1 MPDESTVTTSRAAK
15 RPIRLGVI
23 GTGLALE
30 RLHWPAL
37 RQLPEQYTIVAFAE
51 TSQEHATHFADY
63 TGVGMGAYHGEFRD
77 LLRRSDVDAV
87 LIALPIPLLYPVA
100 REALAAGKDVF
111 CEKPTGTDEAQGRA
125 FLTLADEFP
134 DRTVLIAENYFYRDD
149 LRLARSLLDQG
160 AIGRLHLLAWRWVSR
175 LIPRPGQFSSTPWRQ
190 RTAYRGGPQLDN
202 GVHHVAQIRL
212 LCGDIARVTGEAQTA
227 NAAFDGPSD
236 LALTLRFASGAA
248 GSYTACYPEIAV
260 PRETNEMRL
269 YGTEGE
275 LVLREDRHNRWVTLH
290 RADGTGEVHHLTGI
304 DNGYYN
310 EFRNF
315 YDAVAHGEPIVGKIA
330 QSVHNLIVVMRAL
343 DSSEQGATM
352 PLDDLPGGLAASSV
366 PLWQPRGATGLFDG
380 FPGQYTVET
389 LKD

>member
-1 MPDESTVTTSRAAK
+1 MPATK
-15 RPIRLGVI
+15 RQIRLGVI

-37 RQLPEQYTIVAFAE
+37 RQLPEQFTITAFAE
-51 TSQEHATHFADY
+51 ASQEHATHFADY
-63 TGVGMGAYHGEFRD
+63 TGVGMGAYHGQFRD
-77 LLRRSDVDAV
+77 LLRRDDVDAV

-100 REALAAGKDVF
+100 REALEAGKDVF

-125 FLTLADEFP
+125 FLALASEFP
-134 DRTVLIAENYFYRDD
+134 NRTVLIAENYFYRDD

-160 AIGRLHLLAWRWVSR
+160 AIGRPHLLAWRWVSR

-212 LCGDIARVTGEAQTA
+212 LCGDIARIAGETQSA
-227 NAAFDGPSD
+227 NGTFDGPSD
-236 LALTLRFASGAA
+236 LALSFRFASGAA

-275 LVLREDRHNRWVTLH
+275 LVLREEPQHRWVTLH
-290 RADGTGEVHHLTGI
+290 RADGTGEVHHLTGG

-310 EFRNF
+310 EWRNF
-315 YDAVAHGEPIVGKIA
+315 YDAVAHGEPVVGTIA
-330 QSVHNLIVVMRAL
+330 QSVHNLLIVMRAL
-343 DSSEQGATM
+343 DSAEQGATM
-352 PLDDLPGGLAASSV
+352 SLDDMPGGLASSSV
-366 PLWQPRGATGLFDG
+366 PLWMPRGASGLFDTL
-380 FPGQYTVET
+380 PGQHTVEAISE
-389 LKD
+389 